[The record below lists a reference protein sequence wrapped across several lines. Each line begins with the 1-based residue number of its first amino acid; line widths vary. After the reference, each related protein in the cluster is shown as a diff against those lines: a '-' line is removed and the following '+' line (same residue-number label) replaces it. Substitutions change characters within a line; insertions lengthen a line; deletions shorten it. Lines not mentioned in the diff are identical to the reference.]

1 MSKRKK
7 SSFNKLLVYAKPHQG
22 KLFFVCFW
30 AVFLAII
37 SAFRPF
43 LLNFTIDNYLIEVKK
58 ETNVIQHYFE
68 GLMLSI
74 FPGNDNF
81 SNLKILVVVMF
92 VALLLEAVSQF
103 YFSYIANWLGQDI
116 IKDLRNKLYDHIT
129 SFKMKYFDNEPVGK
143 LVTRSVSDIESIA
156 SIFSQG
162 LFMII
167 SDVLKMIIVIIFM
180 LVVNWKI
187 TGIVLVI
194 MPIILLATN
203 IFNRKMKVAFN
214 EVRNEVA
221 NLNTFVQE
229 RLTGMKIVQLFNR
242 EAIELEKFKEI
253 NQKHNVAWL
262 KNILYNSIFFPI
274 ADIISNISIGL
285 VVYFGALWIINGD
298 ADTSIGQLVA
308 FNMYISMLY
317 NPLRQIAD
325 KFNVMQMGIVAAD
338 RVFEILEKE
347 ENVQD
352 NGTVEATHFKGLI
365 KLKDVRFSY
374 IKNEEVLKGINLE
387 VQPGET
393 IAIVGSTGAGKS
405 TIINLLNRFYEI
417 DSGEI
422 TIDNQNIKN
431 YKLESLRKQIAIVLQ
446 DVFLFADTIYNNITL
461 HNEAITREDV
471 ISAAKKIGVHDFIM
485 SLPEGYDY
493 NVKERGVM
501 LSSGQRQLIAF
512 LRAYVSNPSILIL
525 DEATSSIDTHSEEL
539 IQKATETITKDRTS
553 IVIAHRLA
561 TVINASKIIV
571 MDKGQI
577 VEFGKHSELVNKPN
591 GYYKKLYDSQF
602 AVEVE

>member
-58 ETNVIQHYFE
+58 ETNVIQQYFE

-81 SNLKILVVVMF
+81 SNLKILVVIMF
-92 VALLLEAVSQF
+92 VALLLEAISQF
-103 YFSYIANWLGQDI
+103 YFSYIANWLGQNV
-116 IKDLRNKLYDHIT
+116 IKDLRNKLYDHIN

-180 LVVNWKI
+180 LIVNWKI

-194 MPIILLATN
+194 MPIILIATN
-203 IFNRKMKVAFN
+203 IFNRKMKGAFN

-338 RVFEILEKE
+338 RVFEILEKDDD
-347 ENVQD
+347 VQD
-352 NGTVEATHFKGLI
+352 NGTVEATHFKGFI
-365 KLKDVRFSY
+365 QLKDVRFSY

-422 TIDNQNIKN
+422 TIDNRNIN
-431 YKLESLRKQIAIVLQ
+431 EYTLESLRKQIAIVLQ

-461 HNEAITREDV
+461 HNDAITREDV
-471 ISAAKKIGVHDFIM
+471 IKAAKKIGVHDFIM